1 MASQRTAPLTLRHV
15 LCQQKPT
22 ILCKSKLNRNSRS
35 LAWPEV
41 AAFTIWRDFNLEN
54 LNDSYGHILDADDL
68 LYPLELPQ
76 VEVLQGVE
84 TEVDRDIGHL
94 IAWNDALMQQ
104 TLLVAKTRLGIC
116 QESNLTYLYS
126 TPDKSV
132 IAKLPNASS
141 GSQVDHVIGL
151 DNRLEPVLVVGL
163 GRLSSKWACMKL
175 LAKLPQ
181 PSGEMALPLRQLGN
195 LCRKAGTRYGYIQT
209 EEDLVVCCFSDTDN
223 GEDLKAA
230 VMPVPCTKH
239 GVNMLTS
246 ELALWW
252 LCMIAMS
259 PNHSRLIQKEQ
270 DMVKINEWERLYHDA
285 DTTVMRHR
293 YSNFEKSMS
302 PATPSMA
309 FINLAPA
316 SSGINQ
322 NYLAN
327 PVQPEGT
334 NNPKSLAELEDWGCS
349 SNSADESA
357 WNNPGVWTI
366 PTNPNTWVDP
376 KMLSMNQVADS
387 GFNQSTYQP

>member
-35 LAWPEV
+35 PAWPEV

-163 GRLSSKWACMKL
+163 GRLSSKLEGSSHAGPMHQTWRQYAHVGTCSVVAL
-175 LAKLPQ
+175 HDSHVSQSQ
-181 PSGEMALPLRQLGN
+181 PP
-195 LCRKAGTRYGYIQT
+195 
-209 EEDLVVCCFSDTDN
+209 D
-223 GEDLKAA
+223 
-230 VMPVPCTKH
+230 P
-239 GVNMLTS
+239 
-246 ELALWW
+246 
-252 LCMIAMS
+252 
-259 PNHSRLIQKEQ
+259 KEQ

-285 DTTVMRHR
+285 GTTVMRHR

-302 PATPSMA
+302 AATPSMA
-309 FINLAPA
+309 FIDLAPA

-322 NYLAN
+322 DYLAN